1 MAVSPASAGRPLRKR
16 LASRITRAHRAPP
29 GSAPDALLPP
39 AEATATSARVLQYDA
54 NTCSESTPGNAA
66 TVAAVKAHKQTHW
79 VDVQGLADAGF
90 IGELG
95 EAAGLHPLAI
105 ADLVHTRQRPKV
117 DIFDDHVIV
126 VLRMPQAG
134 GNSRSEQ
141 VTLVV
146 REHCVI
152 SFQEA
157 AGDCFDPVRER
168 LRSGLGRIRT
178 AGADYL
184 AYALLDAV
192 IDSYFP
198 VLEAFGDRAE
208 HVEERVLSS
217 TVEAGEI
224 HLLKRELLELRH
236 AIWPLREL
244 LASLLRDDT
253 PVFRKATRLYLRDC
267 ADHAFQ
273 LMDIIEIYREISSG
287 LVDLHLSSVSNRMN
301 ETMKVLT
308 IIATIFIPM
317 TFIAGVYGMN
327 FDRAS
332 GLNMPELGWRYGYL
346 FALGLMAVSAAGI
359 VWLFRRN
366 GWIGKRRQ

>member
-1 MAVSPASAGRPLRKR
+1 M
-16 LASRITRAHRAPP
+16 
-29 GSAPDALLPP
+29 
-39 AEATATSARVLQYDA
+39 
-54 NTCSESTPGNAA
+54 
-66 TVAAVKAHKQTHW
+66 
-79 VDVQGLADAGF
+79 
-90 IGELG
+90 
-95 EAAGLHPLAI
+95 
-105 ADLVHTRQRPKV
+105 
-117 DIFDDHVIV
+117 
-126 VLRMPQAG
+126 
-134 GNSRSEQ
+134 
-141 VTLVV
+141 
-146 REHCVI
+146 
-152 SFQEA
+152 
-157 AGDCFDPVRER
+157 
-168 LRSGLGRIRT
+168 
-178 AGADYL
+178 
-184 AYALLDAV
+184 
-192 IDSYFP
+192 
-198 VLEAFGDRAE
+198 
-208 HVEERVLSS
+208 
-217 TVEAGEI
+217 
-224 HLLKRELLELRH
+224 
-236 AIWPLREL
+236 
-244 LASLLRDDT
+244 LRDDT